1 MFDAALAELLD
12 AIDGCLMAALL
23 GYDGVDLARAV
34 TPDVKGQ
41 TDHLVVET
49 AALMNRMRRVAA
61 NLRMGAV
68 RELSIEAE
76 ELLVL
81 LRPIDDRYV
90 LAVALKPDGNLGMAR
105 YQLAAKTPDLRR
117 ALAG

>member
-1 MFDAALAELLD
+1 MFAQALNELLEN
-12 AIDGCLMAALL
+12 IDGCLMATLL

-34 TPDVKGQ
+34 APSIKGQ

-49 AALMNRMRRVAA
+49 AAMMNRMRRVSS

-76 ELLVL
+76 ELLIV
-81 LRPIDDRYV
+81 LRPVNDHYV
-90 LAVALKPDGNLGMAR
+90 LAVALEPEGNLGMAR
-105 YQLAAKTPDLRR
+105 YQLAAKSPDFRR
-117 ALAG
+117 ALAA